1 MPIKVDYVVRET
13 TSNLGRNISITLA
26 SVLTVAVSLALVGG
40 SLMLRTGIE
49 NATARWQGGIEFV
62 VYLRTDATTEQIDS
76 VGQAL
81 EESPEVANVKFFDQQ
96 ASYEEFKRLFADS
109 PEMVDSVRPEDLPPS
124 YRVEPVNKDAD
135 SVESLANSF
144 RDAAGVKNVILASK
158 TIQLIQDLSSALTLG
173 IFVVAAVLLGAAGM
187 LILNTIRMAMF
198 ARRREIEV
206 MKLVGATNWFIRV
219 PFMLEGLVQGLLG
232 ARGGHHQPRHLQA
245 LLRGLAPQGQRDPAG
260 QRLHRQRGG
269 TVRHLRPARRGGGPG
284 GHHRR
289 RRGRHPLPRR
299 LNRPSSRRCP
309 TGAAAGVGAGS
320 AQPTTAESLG
330 VATPVVTS

>member
-40 SLMLRTGIE
+40 SLMLRTGIQ

-62 VYLRTDATTEQIDS
+62 VYLNTTASQDQID
-76 VGQAL
+76 AL
-81 EESPEVANVKFFDQQ
+81 GRDREESPEVASVKYFDQQ
-96 ASYEEFKRLFADS
+96 ASYDEFKRLFADS

-124 YRVEPVNKDAD
+124 YRVEPVNKDAA
-135 SVESLANSF
+135 SVESLANTF
-144 RDAAGVKNVILASK
+144 RDRAGVKNVILASK

-232 ARGGHHQPRHLQA
+232 AVIAIITLAIFKPFFEGWLPKANEIPLVSGFTVSGTSLFGIYA
-245 LLRGLAPQGQRDPAG
+245 LLGVVGALVGTAG
-260 QRLHRQRGG
+260 
-269 TVRHLRPARRGGGPG
+269 
-284 GHHRR
+284 
-289 RRGRHPLPRR
+289 
-299 LNRPSSRRCP
+299 
-309 TGAAAGVGAGS
+309 AGVA
-320 AQPTTAESLG
+320 
-330 VATPVVTS
+330 VTRFLDV

>member
-109 PEMVDSVRPEDLPPS
+109 PGDGR
-124 YRVEPVNKDAD
+124 
-135 SVESLANSF
+135 
-144 RDAAGVKNVILASK
+144 
-158 TIQLIQDLSSALTLG
+158 Q
-173 IFVVAAVLLGAAGM
+173 
-187 LILNTIRMAMF
+187 
-198 ARRREIEV
+198 RR
-206 MKLVGATNWFIRV
+206 
-219 PFMLEGLVQGLLG
+219 
-232 ARGGHHQPRHLQA
+232 ARGPPTLVSGS
-245 LLRGLAPQGQRDPAG
+245 
-260 QRLHRQRGG
+260 
-269 TVRHLRPARRGGGPG
+269 
-284 GHHRR
+284 
-289 RRGRHPLPRR
+289 
-299 LNRPSSRRCP
+299 NRSTRTPTASSRWP
-309 TGAAAGVGAGS
+309 TAS
-320 AQPTTAESLG
+320 ATRPG
-330 VATPVVTS
+330 

>member
-26 SVLTVAVSLALVGG
+26 SVLTVFVSLALVGG

-62 VYLRTDATTEQIDS
+62 VYLNTTATQDQIDS
-76 VGQAL
+76 VGRDL
-81 EESPEVANVKFFDQQ
+81 EESPEVANVKYFDQQ

-135 SVESLANSF
+135 SVESLANTF
-144 RDAAGVKNVILASK
+144 RDRAGVKDVILASK
-158 TIQLIQDLSSALTLG
+158 TIRLIQDLSSTLTVG
-173 IFVVAAVLLGAAGM
+173 IFVVAGFLLFAAGL

-219 PFMLEGLVQGLLG
+219 PFMVEGLVQGLLG
-232 ARGGHHQPRHLQA
+232 AIAAIA
-245 LLRGLAPQGQRDPAG
+245 LLAVIQPFFAG
-260 QRLHRQRGG
+260 WLPNPEEIPLVSGFTLGG
-269 TVRHLRPARRGGGPG
+269 ASVFGIYALLGVV
-284 GHHRR
+284 
-289 RRGRHPLPRR
+289 
-299 LNRPSSRRCP
+299 
-309 TGAAAGVGAGS
+309 GALVGTIGAGVA
-320 AQPTTAESLG
+320 
-330 VATPVVTS
+330 VTRFLDV

>member
-1 MPIKVDYVVRET
+1 MPKIDYVVRET
-13 TSNLGRNISITLA
+13 TSNLGRNLSITLA

-62 VYLRTDATTEQIDS
+62 VYLNTTATPEQIDS

-81 EESPEVANVKFFDQQ
+81 QESPEVASVKFFDQQ

-144 RDAAGVKNVILASK
+144 RDRAGVKNVILASK

-206 MKLVGATNWFIRV
+206 
-219 PFMLEGLVQGLLG
+219 
-232 ARGGHHQPRHLQA
+232 
-245 LLRGLAPQGQRDPAG
+245 
-260 QRLHRQRGG
+260 
-269 TVRHLRPARRGGGPG
+269 
-284 GHHRR
+284 
-289 RRGRHPLPRR
+289 
-299 LNRPSSRRCP
+299 
-309 TGAAAGVGAGS
+309 
-320 AQPTTAESLG
+320 
-330 VATPVVTS
+330 